1 MATMNNNT
9 IAPATTTG
17 AFTHIFPTADAIPEN
32 ISPGLPI
39 HQKEYLINGVLRT
52 WDGPFAKVV
61 SPIYLRTEQGLQQVE
76 LGSHPLLSKAVALE
90 AVEAASAAFGQGR
103 GLWPNLSV
111 KKRVESMHKFVMGM
125 EKKREPIVKLLMW
138 EIGKTRTDAEKEFD
152 RTIQYIYDVMEE
164 LKDLNRQNAQLQ
176 KEDSIYAQIRRS
188 PLGVAL
194 CMGPYNYPLNETFA
208 TLIPAIIMGNTVV
221 FKPAKFGVLLIQPLL
236 ELFREHFPKGV
247 VNVIYGEGRE
257 IIGPIMETGKIDV
270 FAFIGT
276 SKAANI
282 IKKQH
287 PKPNRLKSV
296 LGLEAKNPA
305 IVLPDADLDNAVAEC
320 ISGSMSYN
328 GQRCT
333 ALKILF
339 VHESIVQTFI
349 DKFLVQLAA
358 LQPGM
363 PWEEGVGITPLPER
377 DKPAFLQELIQDAV
391 AKGAAILNEHG
402 GDRTET
408 YIHPAALYPVS
419 EGMRIWDEEQFG
431 PVIPIVTFRHVSEP
445 LEYVEKSN
453 YGQQVSIFGKDPNR
467 LVELIDPLVNLVCRV
482 NLNSQCQRGPDVY
495 PFNGR
500 KDSAV
505 ATLSVHDALRVF
517 SIRTTVAF
525 KDMPMNKQIVSG
537 ILEGRKS
544 NFVSTD
550 YIL

>member
-1 MATMNNNT
+1 MNNNT

-221 FKPAKFGVLLIQPLL
+221 FKPAKFGMLLIQPLL

-408 YIHPAALYPVS
+408 YIHPAVLYPVS

>member
-1 MATMNNNT
+1 MASANDARFN
-9 IAPATTTG
+9 
-17 AFTHIFPTADAIPEN
+17 HIFPAEKDIPGN
-32 ISPGLPI
+32 AALDFPI
-39 HQKEYLINGVLRT
+39 NQTQYLINGELKT
-52 WDGPFAKVV
+52 WKGPFATVV
-61 SPIYLRTEQGLQQVE
+61 SPVHIKKGKKLEPVE
-76 LGSHPLLSKAVALE
+76 VGSYPVLSKKEAVQ
-90 AVEAASAAFGQGR
+90 AVEAAYQAYAQGR
-103 GLWPNLSV
+103 GLWPTLPV
-111 KKRVESMHKFVMGM
+111 KSRVGSMLKFVQDM
-125 EKKREPIVKLLMW
+125 ETKRERIVRLLMW
-138 EIGKTRTDAEKEFD
+138 EIGKTRTDSEKEFD
-152 RTIQYIYDVMEE
+152 RTIQYIYDTMEE
-164 LKDLNRQNAQLQ
+164 LKDLNRGSAQLQ
-176 KEDSIYAQIRRS
+176 KEEGIYAQIRRG

-221 FKPAKFGVLLIQPLL
+221 FKPAKFGMLLIEPLL

-257 IIGPIMETGKIDV
+257 IIGPIMETGKVDV

-305 IVLPDADLDNAVAEC
+305 IVLPDADIDNAVAEC
-320 ISGSMSYN
+320 LSGSMSYN

-339 VHESIVQTFI
+339 VHENILDEFNE
-349 DKFLVQLAA
+349 KFVAA
-358 LQPGM
+358 IEALKPGM
-363 PWEEGVGITPLPER
+363 PWEEGVQITPLPELK
-377 DKPAFLQELIQDAV
+377 KPGYLQELVEDALT
-391 AKGAAILNEHG
+391 KGARILNKDG
-402 GDRTET
+402 ASRTHS
-408 YIHPAALYPVS
+408 YFHPAVLFPVNES
-419 EGMRIWDEEQFG
+419 MRVWEEEQFG
-431 PVIPIVTFRHVSEP
+431 PVIPIVPFRNVSEP
-445 LEYVEKSN
+445 LEYIEKSN
-453 YGQQVSIFGKDPNR
+453 YGQQVSVFGKDANR
-467 LVELIDPLVNLVCRV
+467 MVDLIDPLVNLVCRV

>member
-1 MATMNNNT
+1 MST
-9 IAPATTTG
+9 IKEKSSIQDEQ
-17 AFTHIFPTADAIPEN
+17 FNHIFPTEKEIPVN
-32 ISPGLPI
+32 ARIDFPI
-39 HQKEYLINGVLRT
+39 NQTTYLVNGKLRT

-61 SPIYLRTEQGLQQVE
+61 SPIYTKKGKNLEQVE
-76 LGSHPLLSKAVALE
+76 LGSIPVLSKEVALS
-90 AVEAASAAFGQGR
+90 AVDAAYQAYALGR
-103 GLWPNLSV
+103 GLWPTLTV
-111 KKRVESMHKFVMGM
+111 KKRVESMFKFVEGM
-125 EKKREPIVKLLMW
+125 ETKREHIVRLLMW
-138 EIGKTRTDAEKEFD
+138 EIGKTRQDSEKEFD
-152 RTIQYIYDVMEE
+152 RTIQYIYDIMEE
-164 LKDLNRQNAQLQ
+164 LKDLNRGNAQLH
-176 KEDSIYAQIRRS
+176 KEEGIYAQIRRG

-221 FKPAKFGVLLIQPLL
+221 FKPAKFGMLLIEPLL
-236 ELFREHFPKGV
+236 ELFKEHFPKGV
-247 VNVIYGEGRE
+247 INVIYGEGRE
-257 IIGPIMETGKIDV
+257 IIGPIMETGKVDV

-305 IVLPDADLDNAVAEC
+305 IVLPDADIENAVTEC

-339 VHESIVQTFI
+339 VHESIIERFNE
-349 DKFLVQLAA
+349 KFVAAIEA

-363 PWEEGVGITPLPER
+363 PWDDGVHVTPLPELN
-377 DKPAFLQELIQDAV
+377 KPGYLQELVEDATT
-391 AKGAAILNEHG
+391 KGAKVLNKNG
-402 GDRTET
+402 GKRT
-408 YIHPAALYPVS
+408 YSYFHPAVLHPVNS
-419 EGMRIWDEEQFG
+419 AMRIWEEEQFG
-431 PVIPIVTFRHVSEP
+431 PVIPIVPFRHVSEP
-445 LEYVEKSN
+445 LEYIENSN
-453 YGQQVSIFGKDPNR
+453 YGQQVSVFGKDPNR
-467 LVELIDPLVNLVCRV
+467 MVELIDPLVNLVCRV

-525 KDMPMNKQIVSG
+525 KDLPMNKQIVTS

>member
-1 MATMNNNT
+1 MNNET
-9 IAPATTTG
+9 ITPAPTTG
-17 AFTHIFPTADAIPEN
+17 AFTHIFPTADTIPEN
-32 ISPGLPI
+32 VSPGLPI
-39 HQKEYLINGVLRT
+39 HQKEYLINGVMRT
-52 WDGPFAKVV
+52 WDGPLAKVV
-61 SPIYLRTEQGLQQVE
+61 SPIYLRTEQGLEQVE
-76 LGSHPLLSKAVALE
+76 LGSHPLLSREVALE
-90 AVEAASAAFGQGR
+90 AVDAAYAAFGQGR

-111 KKRVESMHKFVMGM
+111 KKRVESMHKFVLGM

-138 EIGKTRTDAEKEFD
+138 EIGKTRTDAEKELD

-164 LKDLNRQNAQLQ
+164 LKDLNRENAQLQ

-305 IVLPDADLDNAVAEC
+305 IVLPDADLDNAVSEC

-349 DKFLVQLAA
+349 NKFLVELAA

-363 PWEEGVGITPLPER
+363 PWEAGVGITPLPER

-402 GDRTET
+402 GDRTES
-408 YIHPAALYPVS
+408 YIHPAVLYPVS
-419 EGMRIWDEEQFG
+419 EGMRLWDEEQFG

-445 LEYVEKSN
+445 LEYLEKSN

-525 KDMPMNKQIVSG
+525 KDLPMNKQIVSG

>member
-1 MATMNNNT
+1 MNNET
-9 IAPATTTG
+9 ITPAPTTG
-17 AFTHIFPTADAIPEN
+17 AFTHIFPTADTIPEN
-32 ISPGLPI
+32 VSPGLPI
-39 HQKEYLINGVLRT
+39 HQKEYLINGVMRT
-52 WDGPFAKVV
+52 LDGPLTKVV
-61 SPIYLRTEQGLQQVE
+61 SPIYLRTEQVLEQVE
-76 LGSHPLLSKAVALE
+76 LGSHPLLSREVALE
-90 AVEAASAAFGQGR
+90 AVDAAYAAFGQGR

-111 KKRVESMHKFVMGM
+111 KKRVESMHKFVLGM

-164 LKDLNRQNAQLQ
+164 LKDLNRENAQLQ

-305 IVLPDADLDNAVAEC
+305 IVLPDADLDNAVSEC

-349 DKFLVQLAA
+349 DKFLVELAA

-363 PWEEGVGITPLPER
+363 PWEAGVGITPLPER

-402 GDRTET
+402 GDRTES
-408 YIHPAALYPVS
+408 YIHPAVLYPVS
-419 EGMRIWDEEQFG
+419 EGMRLWDEEQFG

-445 LEYVEKSN
+445 LEYLEKSN

-525 KDMPMNKQIVSG
+525 KDLPMNKQIVSG

>member
-1 MATMNNNT
+1 MQNTKPMASANDARFN
-9 IAPATTTG
+9 
-17 AFTHIFPTADAIPEN
+17 HIFPAEKDIPGN
-32 ISPGLPI
+32 AALDFPI
-39 HQKEYLINGVLRT
+39 NQTQYLINGELKT
-52 WDGPFAKVV
+52 WKGPFATVV
-61 SPIYLRTEQGLQQVE
+61 SPVHIKKGKKLEPVE
-76 LGSHPLLSKAVALE
+76 VGSYPVLSKKEAVQ
-90 AVEAASAAFGQGR
+90 AVEAAYQAYAQGR
-103 GLWPNLSV
+103 GLWPTLPV
-111 KKRVESMHKFVMGM
+111 KSRVGSMLKFVQDM
-125 EKKREPIVKLLMW
+125 ETKRERIVRLLMW
-138 EIGKTRTDAEKEFD
+138 EIGKTRTDSEKEFD
-152 RTIQYIYDVMEE
+152 RTIQYIYDTMEE
-164 LKDLNRQNAQLQ
+164 LKDLNRGSAQLQ
-176 KEDSIYAQIRRS
+176 KEEGIYAQIRRG

-221 FKPAKFGVLLIQPLL
+221 FKPAKFGMLLIEPLL

-257 IIGPIMETGKIDV
+257 IIGPIMETGKVDV

-305 IVLPDADLDNAVAEC
+305 IVLPDADIDNAVAEC
-320 ISGSMSYN
+320 LSGSMSYN

-339 VHESIVQTFI
+339 VHENILDEFNE
-349 DKFLVQLAA
+349 KFVAA
-358 LQPGM
+358 IEALKPGM
-363 PWEEGVGITPLPER
+363 PWEEGVQITPLPELK
-377 DKPAFLQELIQDAV
+377 KPGYLQELVEDALT
-391 AKGAAILNEHG
+391 KGARILNKDG
-402 GDRTET
+402 ASRTHS
-408 YIHPAALYPVS
+408 YFHPAVLFPVNES
-419 EGMRIWDEEQFG
+419 MRVWEEEQFG
-431 PVIPIVTFRHVSEP
+431 PVIPIVPFRNVSEP
-445 LEYVEKSN
+445 LEYIEKSN
-453 YGQQVSIFGKDPNR
+453 YGQQVSVFGKDANR
-467 LVELIDPLVNLVCRV
+467 MVDLIDPLVNLVCRV

>member
-1 MATMNNNT
+1 MNNNT
-9 IAPATTTG
+9 IAPVTTTG

-90 AVEAASAAFGQGR
+90 AVEAASAAFGKGR

-236 ELFREHFPKGV
+236 ELFSEHFPKGV

-431 PVIPIVTFRHVSEP
+431 PVIPVVTFRHVSEP

>member
-1 MATMNNNT
+1 MNNET
-9 IAPATTTG
+9 ITPAPTTG
-17 AFTHIFPTADAIPEN
+17 AFTHIFPTADTIPEN
-32 ISPGLPI
+32 VSPGLPI
-39 HQKEYLINGVLRT
+39 HQKEYLINGVMRT
-52 WDGPFAKVV
+52 WDGPLAKVV
-61 SPIYLRTEQGLQQVE
+61 SPIYLRTEQGLEQVE
-76 LGSHPLLSKAVALE
+76 LGSHPLLSREVALE
-90 AVEAASAAFGQGR
+90 AVDAAYAAFGQGR

-111 KKRVESMHKFVMGM
+111 KKRVESMHKFVLGM

-164 LKDLNRQNAQLQ
+164 LKDLNRENAQLQ

-305 IVLPDADLDNAVAEC
+305 IVLPDADLDNAVSEC

-349 DKFLVQLAA
+349 DKFLVELAA

-363 PWEEGVGITPLPER
+363 PWEAGVGITPLPER

-402 GDRTET
+402 GDRTES
-408 YIHPAALYPVS
+408 YIHPAVLYPVS
-419 EGMRIWDEEQFG
+419 EGMRLWDEEQFG

-445 LEYVEKSN
+445 LEYLEKSN

-525 KDMPMNKQIVSG
+525 KDLPMNKQIVSG

>member
-1 MATMNNNT
+1 MNNET
-9 IAPATTTG
+9 ITPAPTTG
-17 AFTHIFPTADAIPEN
+17 AFTHIFPTADTIPEN
-32 ISPGLPI
+32 VSPGLPI
-39 HQKEYLINGVLRT
+39 HQKEYLINGVMRT
-52 WDGPFAKVV
+52 WDGPLAKVV
-61 SPIYLRTEQGLQQVE
+61 SPIYLRTEQGLEQVE
-76 LGSHPLLSKAVALE
+76 LGSHPLLSREVALE
-90 AVEAASAAFGQGR
+90 AVDAAYAAFGQGR

-111 KKRVESMHKFVMGM
+111 KKRVESMHKFVLGM

-164 LKDLNRQNAQLQ
+164 LKDLNRENAQLQ

-305 IVLPDADLDNAVAEC
+305 IVLPDADLDNAVSEC

-349 DKFLVQLAA
+349 NKFLVELAA

-363 PWEEGVGITPLPER
+363 PWEAGVGITPLPER

-402 GDRTET
+402 GDRTES
-408 YIHPAALYPVS
+408 YIHPAVLYPVS
-419 EGMRIWDEEQFG
+419 EGMRLWDEEQFG

-445 LEYVEKSN
+445 LEYLEKSN
-453 YGQQVSIFGKDPNR
+453 YGQQVSIFGKDPNS

-525 KDMPMNKQIVSG
+525 KDLPMNKQIVSG

>member
-1 MATMNNNT
+1 MENT
-9 IAPATTTG
+9 KEKASVKDVHYH
-17 AFTHIFPTADAIPEN
+17 HIFPSEKDIPEN
-32 ISPGLPI
+32 ARLEFPI
-39 HQKEYLINGVLRT
+39 NQTQYLINGELRT
-52 WDGPFAKVV
+52 WKGPFAKVV
-61 SPIYLRTEQGLQQVE
+61 SPVHIKKGKKLEPVGV
-76 LGSHPLLSKAVALE
+76 GSYPVLSKKEAVQ
-90 AVEAASAAFGQGR
+90 AVEAAYNAYAQGR
-103 GLWPNLSV
+103 GLWPTLPV
-111 KKRVESMHKFVMGM
+111 KSRVGSMLKFVQDM
-125 EKKREPIVKLLMW
+125 ETKRERIVRLLMW
-138 EIGKTRTDAEKEFD
+138 EIGKTRKDSEKEFD
-152 RTIQYIYDVMEE
+152 RTIQYIYDTMEE
-164 LKDLNRQNAQLQ
+164 LKDLNRGSAQLQ
-176 KEDSIYAQIRRS
+176 KEEGIYAQIRRG

-221 FKPAKFGVLLIQPLL
+221 FKPAKFGMLLIEPLL

-257 IIGPIMETGKIDV
+257 IIGPIMETGKVDV

-305 IVLPDADLDNAVAEC
+305 IVLPDADIDNAVAEC
-320 ISGSMSYN
+320 LSGSMSYN

-339 VHESIVQTFI
+339 VHENILEEFNE
-349 DKFLVQLAA
+349 KFVAGVEA
-358 LQPGM
+358 LKPGM
-363 PWEEGVGITPLPER
+363 PWEDGVQVTPLPELK
-377 DKPAFLQELIQDAV
+377 KPGYLQELVEDAV
-391 AKGAAILNEHG
+391 AKGARILNKDG
-402 GDRTET
+402 ASRTHS
-408 YIHPAALYPVS
+408 YFHPAVLFPVS
-419 EGMRIWDEEQFG
+419 HSMRVWEEEQFG
-431 PVIPIVTFRHVSEP
+431 PVIPIVPFRNVSEP
-445 LEYVEKSN
+445 LEYIEKSN
-453 YGQQVSIFGKDPNR
+453 YGQQVSVFGKDANR
-467 LVELIDPLVNLVCRV
+467 MVDLIDPLVNLVCRV

-525 KDMPMNKQIVSG
+525 KDMPINKQMVTS

>member
-1 MATMNNNT
+1 MNNET
-9 IAPATTTG
+9 ITPAPTTG
-17 AFTHIFPTADAIPEN
+17 AFTHIFPTADTIPEN
-32 ISPGLPI
+32 VSPGLPI
-39 HQKEYLINGVLRT
+39 HQKEYLINGVMRT
-52 WDGPFAKVV
+52 WDGPLAKVV
-61 SPIYLRTEQGLQQVE
+61 SPIYLRTEQGLEQVE
-76 LGSHPLLSKAVALE
+76 LGSHPLLSREVALE
-90 AVEAASAAFGQGR
+90 AVDAAYAAFGQGR

-111 KKRVESMHKFVMGM
+111 KKRVESMHKFVLGM

-164 LKDLNRQNAQLQ
+164 LKDLNRENAQLQ

-305 IVLPDADLDNAVAEC
+305 IVLPDADLDNAVSEC

-349 DKFLVQLAA
+349 NKFLVELAA

-363 PWEEGVGITPLPER
+363 PWEAGVGITPLPER

-402 GDRTET
+402 GDRTES
-408 YIHPAALYPVS
+408 YIHPAVLYPVS
-419 EGMRIWDEEQFG
+419 EGMRLWDEEQFG

-445 LEYVEKSN
+445 LEYLEKSN

-525 KDMPMNKQIVSG
+525 KDLPMNKQIVSG

>member
-1 MATMNNNT
+1 MNNET
-9 IAPATTTG
+9 ITPAPTTG
-17 AFTHIFPTADAIPEN
+17 AFTHIFPTADTIPEN
-32 ISPGLPI
+32 VSPGLPI
-39 HQKEYLINGVLRT
+39 HQKEYLINGVMRT
-52 WDGPFAKVV
+52 WDGPLAKVV
-61 SPIYLRTEQGLQQVE
+61 SPIYLRTEQGLEQVE
-76 LGSHPLLSKAVALE
+76 LGSHPLLSREVALE
-90 AVEAASAAFGQGR
+90 AVDAAYAAFGQGR

-111 KKRVESMHKFVMGM
+111 KKRVESMHKFVLGM

-164 LKDLNRQNAQLQ
+164 LKDLNRENAQLQ

-282 IKKQH
+282 IKKQL

-305 IVLPDADLDNAVAEC
+305 IVLPDADLDNALSEC

-349 DKFLVQLAA
+349 DKFLVELAA

-363 PWEEGVGITPLPER
+363 PWEAGVGITPLPER

-402 GDRTET
+402 GDRTES
-408 YIHPAALYPVS
+408 YIHPAVLYPVS
-419 EGMRIWDEEQFG
+419 EGMRLWDEEQFG

-445 LEYVEKSN
+445 LEYLEKSN

-525 KDMPMNKQIVSG
+525 KDLPMNKQIVSG

>member
-1 MATMNNNT
+1 MQNTKTMASANDARFN
-9 IAPATTTG
+9 
-17 AFTHIFPTADAIPEN
+17 HIFPAEKDIPGN
-32 ISPGLPI
+32 AALDFPI
-39 HQKEYLINGVLRT
+39 NQTQYLINGELKT
-52 WDGPFAKVV
+52 WKGPFATVV
-61 SPIYLRTEQGLQQVE
+61 SPVHIKKGKKLEPVE
-76 LGSHPLLSKAVALE
+76 VGSYPVLSKKEAVQ
-90 AVEAASAAFGQGR
+90 AVEAAYQAYAQGR
-103 GLWPNLSV
+103 GLWPTLPV
-111 KKRVESMHKFVMGM
+111 KSRVGSMLKFVQDM
-125 EKKREPIVKLLMW
+125 ETKRERIVRLLMW
-138 EIGKTRTDAEKEFD
+138 EIGKTRTDSEKEFD
-152 RTIQYIYDVMEE
+152 RTIQYIYDTMEE
-164 LKDLNRQNAQLQ
+164 LKDLNRGSAQLQ
-176 KEDSIYAQIRRS
+176 KEEGIYAQIRRG

-221 FKPAKFGVLLIQPLL
+221 FKPAKFGMLLIEPLL

-257 IIGPIMETGKIDV
+257 IIGPIMETGKVDV

-305 IVLPDADLDNAVAEC
+305 IVLPDADIDNAVAEC
-320 ISGSMSYN
+320 LSGSMSYN

-339 VHESIVQTFI
+339 VHENILDEFNE
-349 DKFLVQLAA
+349 KFVAA
-358 LQPGM
+358 IEALKPGM
-363 PWEEGVGITPLPER
+363 PWEEGVQITPLPELK
-377 DKPAFLQELIQDAV
+377 KPGYLQELVEDALT
-391 AKGAAILNEHG
+391 KGARILNKDG
-402 GDRTET
+402 ASRTHS
-408 YIHPAALYPVS
+408 YFHPAVLFPVNES
-419 EGMRIWDEEQFG
+419 MRVWEEEQFG
-431 PVIPIVTFRHVSEP
+431 PVIPIVPFRNVSEP
-445 LEYVEKSN
+445 LEYIEKSN
-453 YGQQVSIFGKDPNR
+453 YGQQVSVFGKDANR
-467 LVELIDPLVNLVCRV
+467 MVDLIDPLVNLVCRV

>member
-1 MATMNNNT
+1 
-9 IAPATTTG
+9 
-17 AFTHIFPTADAIPEN
+17 
-32 ISPGLPI
+32 
-39 HQKEYLINGVLRT
+39 
-52 WDGPFAKVV
+52 
-61 SPIYLRTEQGLQQVE
+61 
-76 LGSHPLLSKAVALE
+76 
-90 AVEAASAAFGQGR
+90 
-103 GLWPNLSV
+103 
-111 KKRVESMHKFVMGM
+111 
-125 EKKREPIVKLLMW
+125 MW
-138 EIGKTRTDAEKEFD
+138 EIGKTRKDAEKEFD
-152 RTIQYIYDVMEE
+152 RTVQYIYDTMEE
-164 LKDLNRQNAQLQ
+164 LKDVNRENAQLQ
-176 KEDSIYAQIRRS
+176 KEEGIYAQIRRS

-221 FKPAKFGVLLIQPLL
+221 FKPARFGVLLIQPLL

-247 VNVIYGEGRE
+247 VNVIYGEGKE

-276 SKAANI
+276 SRVANI
-282 IKKQH
+282 IKRQH

-305 IVLPDADLDNAVAEC
+305 IVLPDADIDNAVAEC
-320 ISGSMSYN
+320 LSGSMSFN

-339 VHESIVQTFI
+339 VHESIVAKFNEQFI
-349 DKFLVQLAA
+349 AA
-358 LQPGM
+358 LNKLQPGM
-363 PWEEGVGITPLPER
+363 PWEDKVGITPLPEK
-377 DKPAFLQELIQDAV
+377 DKPAYLKELVDDAV
-391 AKGAAILNEHG
+391 QKGATILNEG
-402 GDRTET
+402 GGAMQES
-408 YIHPAALYPVS
+408 YFHPAVLYPVS
-419 EGMRIWDEEQFG
+419 SDMRVWEEEQFG
-431 PVIPIVTFRHVSEP
+431 PVIPIVPFRSVSEP
-445 LEYVEKSN
+445 LEYIDESN

-525 KDMPMNKQIVSG
+525 KDLPMNKQIVTNV
-537 ILEGRKS
+537 LEGRKS
-544 NFVSTD
+544 NFLSTD